1 MNTVSTGKYIQYL
14 RKQRGWSQREL
25 AEKLNVSFQAVS
37 KWERGDNL
45 PDSGILLYLA
55 KLLNTT
61 TDKILSGGSAVA
73 KKSKK
78 AGISENKE
86 GFFSLTD
93 INGFFSE
100 IVLLPLRGMQKYA
113 ERIQA
118 YLYEIADDVDVS
130 IIDVDLLRFKTGD
143 GKAIISESV
152 RGKDVYIV
160 VDVGNYG
167 ETYNMHGYETH
178 MSPDEHYM
186 DLMRTISAVG
196 GKAARVNVISP
207 MLYAARQDRRIQRE
221 SLDCAVAL
229 QELYS
234 VGVSNIMAFDVHEDR
249 VQNAVPFIG
258 FDKLMPIYQAIKTLS
273 NSYEDIIFDE
283 KHTVV
288 VSPDFGGVGRNHTY
302 SDELGIDLGVFYKR
316 RSTTEFNDGSYPVKV
331 HKYIGPDV
339 NGKDILIVDDI
350 IASGDTVI
358 DVAEQLHL
366 LGARRV
372 FVIATFG
379 LFTHGTEK
387 FDAAH
392 RDGVI
397 EAVFVTNASYVAEEI
412 TSSRWYREID
422 VIKYISYYIYCVNS
436 GYSVAKLVDSHNKIQ
451 EYLKCTDRKNK
462 LKSPT

>member
-1 MNTVSTGKYIQYL
+1 MNTVSTGKFIQYL

-25 AEKLNVSFQAVS
+25 AERLNVSFQAVS

-61 TDKILSGGSAVA
+61 TDKILSGGSAVV

-78 AGISENKE
+78 VGLSDEKE

-100 IVLLPLRGMQKYA
+100 IVLLPLKGMRRYT
-113 ERIQA
+113 ERIQS
-118 YLYEIADDVDVS
+118 YLYDIADDVDVS
-130 IIDVDLLRFKTGD
+130 VINVDLLRFKTGD
-143 GKAIISESV
+143 GKAILSESV

-160 VDVGNYG
+160 VDVGNYA
-167 ETYNMHGYETH
+167 ETYNMHGYENH

-186 DLMRTISAVG
+186 DLMRTISAIG
-196 GKAARVNVISP
+196 GKAARINVISP
-207 MLYAARQDRRIQRE
+207 MLYAARQDKRILRE

-273 NSYEDIIFDE
+273 NSYGDIVFDE

-339 NGKDILIVDDI
+339 KGKDILIVDDI
-350 IASGDTVI
+350 IASGDTAV
-358 DVAEQLHL
+358 DVAEQLHS
-366 LGARRV
+366 LGARRI

-379 LFTHGTEK
+379 LFTNGTEA
-387 FDAAH
+387 FDKAY
-392 RDGVI
+392 REGVL
-397 EAVFVTNASYVAEEI
+397 EAVFVTNASYVNDKV
-412 TSSRWYREID
+412 TSSAWYKEID

-436 GYSVAKLVDSHNKIQ
+436 GYSVAKLVDSHKKIQ
-451 EYLKCTDRKNK
+451 EYLKRTD
-462 LKSPT
+462 KSH

>member
-25 AEKLNVSFQAVS
+25 AERLNVSFQAVS

-61 TDKILSGGSAVA
+61 TDKILSGGSAVV

-78 AGISENKE
+78 VGLSDEKE

-100 IVLLPLRGMQKYA
+100 IVLLPLKGMRRYT
-113 ERIQA
+113 ERIQS
-118 YLYEIADDVDVS
+118 YLYDIADDVDVS
-130 IIDVDLLRFKTGD
+130 VINVDLLRFKTGD
-143 GKAIISESV
+143 GKAILSESV

-160 VDVGNYG
+160 VDVGNYA
-167 ETYNMHGYETH
+167 ETYNMHGYENH

-186 DLMRTISAVG
+186 DLMRTISAIG
-196 GKAARVNVISP
+196 GKAARINVISP
-207 MLYAARQDRRIQRE
+207 MLYAARQDKRIQRE

-273 NSYEDIIFDE
+273 NSYGDIVFDE

-316 RSTTEFNDGSYPVKV
+316 RSTTEFNGGSYPVKV

-339 NGKDILIVDDI
+339 KEKDILIVDDI
-350 IASGDTVI
+350 IASGDTAV
-358 DVAEQLHL
+358 DVAEQLHS
-366 LGARRV
+366 LGARRI

-379 LFTHGTEK
+379 LFTNGTEA
-387 FDAAH
+387 FDKAY
-392 RDGVI
+392 REGVL
-397 EAVFVTNASYVAEEI
+397 EAVFVTNASYVNDKA
-412 TSSRWYREID
+412 TSSAWYKEID

-436 GYSVAKLVDSHNKIQ
+436 GYSVAKLVDSHKKIQ
-451 EYLKCTDRKNK
+451 EYLKRTD
-462 LKSPT
+462 KSH